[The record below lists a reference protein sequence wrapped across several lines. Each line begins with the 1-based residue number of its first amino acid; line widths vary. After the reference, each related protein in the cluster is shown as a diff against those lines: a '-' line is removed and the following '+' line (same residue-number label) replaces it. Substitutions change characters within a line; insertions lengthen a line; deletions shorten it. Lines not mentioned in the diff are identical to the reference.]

1 MSDQPVMV
9 SKFSW
14 DEVFPWTLIFKTLP
28 IAASFTV
35 LIFATLGVFATP
47 MGWIV
52 AEKVFS
58 NETVQEDARFVEL
71 MEVNRSPYL
80 GLLETG
86 KDKEGSF
93 KILGVALSGPKL
105 VFQRFLQPFRQMFA
119 GGLGFRKF
127 GYLLVGCVWTLL
139 VWAFFGTAITRVCL
153 LRLCRDEEAG
163 LDDGIEYSIANF
175 TTCLG
180 ALLMP
185 LCAVAL
191 LTIPNFFIGLL
202 LSFDVG
208 TIIGGLIWFV
218 VLGVSFCIAV
228 LLLGLMF
235 GWPLMVASV
244 SCEGQN
250 ALDAMTRSF
259 AYTFQRPLNYLF
271 YSAIA
276 VLFGGFCWVIVSKL
290 AIAVIGLGFWTTS
303 WGANTGGADRMEI
316 IRGERAEM
324 RELETSSKISSETE
338 SEDSILNDGPT
349 GEDRDRPM
357 RGEQIPPEQFP
368 VQRGVQ
374 RGPVLQGEPPRG
386 PGRRVARPQVG
397 EQVGTEP
404 QTAEPIGASV
414 ETGDSGKQIGIVEN
428 AEEVTG
434 TTSLPAN
441 TRSLEIGKWF
451 INFWTSFARTVAAA
465 FLYGLFWC
473 MASAIYLLLRYDVD
487 ESEMD
492 EIYQVDERR
501 TFELPPLASDE
512 NGIPQVQTP
521 RPVEDSE
528 TNSGGDS
535 DSDS

>member
-14 DEVFPWTLIFKTLP
+14 DEVFPWTIIFKTLP

-47 MGWIV
+47 MGWGV
-52 AEKVFS
+52 AETVFRM
-58 NETVQEDARFVEL
+58 EPIAQEDPFFAEV
-71 MEVNRSPYL
+71 MEANRSPFL
-80 GLLETG
+80 GLLEAG
-86 KDKEGSF
+86 KKEEGAF
-93 KILGVALSGPKL
+93 HILGATLSGPKL
-105 VFQRFLQPFRQMFA
+105 VFQRFIEPFRQLFS
-119 GGLGFRKF
+119 GSLGFQKF
-127 GYLLVGCVWTLL
+127 GYLLSGCVWTLL

-163 LDDGIEYSIANF
+163 LDDGFEYAVGNF

-191 LTIPNFFIGLL
+191 LTIPNFFIGLML
-202 LSFDVG
+202 GFDIG
-208 TIIGGLIWFV
+208 TVIGGLIWCV
-218 VLGVSFCIAV
+218 VLAISFCMSV

-271 YSAIA
+271 YSAVA
-276 VLFGGFCWVIVSKL
+276 VLFGGFCWLIISKL

-303 WGANTGGADRMEI
+303 WGANTAGPDRMKI
-316 IRGERAEM
+316 IRGELSQTKEV
-324 RELETSSKISSETE
+324 LTTTDSSEIEDENVEEEPDE
-338 SEDSILNDGPT
+338 SQSN
-349 GEDRDRPM
+349 RDQLM
-357 RGEQIPPEQFP
+357 Q
-368 VQRGVQ
+368 
-374 RGPVLQGEPPRG
+374 
-386 PGRRVARPQVG
+386 G
-397 EQVGTEP
+397 EQVPGQGEQGIQHEVVP
-404 QTAEPIGASV
+404 PGVASGQIQGAGQQEQVSNPEVAPSEDGNLNDEPIEA
-414 ETGDSGKQIGIVEN
+414 
-428 AEEVTG
+428 
-434 TTSLPAN
+434 TTRLPINSPSLKMG
-441 TRSLEIGKWF
+441 RRLID
-451 INFWTSFARTVAAA
+451 FWTSFAQTVAAA

-473 MASAIYLLLRYDVD
+473 MASAIYLLLRFDVD

-492 EIYQVDERR
+492 EIYQTDERR

-521 RPVEDSE
+521 RPVDESSPDSE
-528 TNSGGDS
+528 TGD
-535 DSDS
+535 